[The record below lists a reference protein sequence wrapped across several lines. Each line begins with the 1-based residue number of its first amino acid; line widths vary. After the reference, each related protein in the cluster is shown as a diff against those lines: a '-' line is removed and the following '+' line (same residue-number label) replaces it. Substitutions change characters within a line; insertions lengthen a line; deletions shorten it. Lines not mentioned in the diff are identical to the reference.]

1 MRVIVL
7 LLLAAV
13 ASAFTVQ
20 PFSRSS
26 IPAIS
31 LSASAADSM
40 AGKSVELGSSV
51 WDPLGLAD
59 LGSEKTLRWFR
70 AAEVKHCRV
79 AMLATMGWAHTC
91 NGWGKI
97 VFPGGN
103 SLGSDPWKA
112 LDDTPDLGIVQI
124 FLAAG
129 LIEVL
134 TESVLTGGKHYLKE
148 GDGHV
153 NPLMFDNVP
162 DKMKDKELKN
172 GRLAMIGIFSFF
184 LGDAVPG
191 SVPLY
196 PTEWVH

>member
-1 MRVIVL
+1 
-7 LLLAAV
+7 
-13 ASAFTVQ
+13 
-20 PFSRSS
+20 
-26 IPAIS
+26 
-31 LSASAADSM
+31 
-40 AGKSVELGSSV
+40 
-51 WDPLGLAD
+51 
-59 LGSEKTLRWFR
+59 
-70 AAEVKHCRV
+70 
-79 AMLATMGWAHTC
+79 MLATMGWAHTC

-97 VFPGGN
+97 VFPSGTN
-103 SLGSDPWKA
+103 LGSDPWKA
-112 LDDTPDLGIVQI
+112 LDDTPELGIVQI

-129 LIEVL
+129 LVEVL
-134 TESVLTGGKHYLKE
+134 TESVLTKGKHYLND

-153 NPLMFDNVP
+153 NPLMFENVP